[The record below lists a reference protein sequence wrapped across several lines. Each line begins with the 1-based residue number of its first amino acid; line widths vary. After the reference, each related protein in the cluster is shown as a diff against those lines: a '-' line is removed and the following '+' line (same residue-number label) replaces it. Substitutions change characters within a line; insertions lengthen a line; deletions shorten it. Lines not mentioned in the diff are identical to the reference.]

1 MGERGENVEN
11 HLGEELKHEKSFRG
25 RIKTTYLK
33 KNLHVSSQVVQ
44 YVGN

>member
-33 KNLHVSSQVVQ
+33 KRSTCFLPSCTVRW
-44 YVGN
+44 